1 MNHHLLVRYF
11 NIRKGGG
18 GVQGRGQGSGRGT
31 NILISGDFIDA
42 IELNISSMTGIP
54 FTDTSLESIR
64 IGS

>member
-18 GVQGRGQGSGRGT
+18 GYRGGGKGRGGEL
-31 NILISGDFIDA
+31 ILISGDFIDA
-42 IELNISSMTGIP
+42 IELIISSMTGIP
-54 FTDTSLESIR
+54 YTDTSLESIR

>member
-18 GVQGRGQGSGRGT
+18 VQGRGQGSGRGT
-31 NILISGDFIDA
+31 NTNLRGFELI
-42 IELNISSMTGIP
+42 ISSMTGIP
-54 FTDTSLESIR
+54 YTDTSLESIR

>member
-18 GVQGRGQGSGRGT
+18 HRGGDKGRGGEL
-31 NILISGDFIDA
+31 ILISGDFIDA
-42 IELNISSMTGIP
+42 IELIISSMTGIP
-54 FTDTSLESIR
+54 YTDTSLESIR

>member
-18 GVQGRGQGSGRGT
+18 GYRGGDKCRGEEL
-31 NILISGDFIDA
+31 ILISGNFIDA